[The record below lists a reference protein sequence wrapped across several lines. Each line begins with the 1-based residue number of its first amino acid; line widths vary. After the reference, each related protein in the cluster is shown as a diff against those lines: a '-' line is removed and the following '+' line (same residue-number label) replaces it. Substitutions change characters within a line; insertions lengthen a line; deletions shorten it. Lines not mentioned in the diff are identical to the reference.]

1 MQTEQ
6 HWGLRITDELLHTSH
21 VIDYGPDRSHALRD
35 TAVTQPV
42 ATITMEL
49 ITRTATYTEWETAPW
64 EAAPAGS

>member
-42 ATITMEL
+42 GTITMEL

-64 EAAPAGS
+64 GAVPAGS